1 MDRCIAALNLHVPV
15 SMRHVHVEALQHKNS
30 HVPVFVQHCICTCT
44 CRSIAALICPVS
56 VQHVEYSFWNQP
68 TRNNFAKTLPEG
80 KESIQ
85 N

>member
-15 SMRHVHVEALQHKNS
+15 SMRH
-30 HVPVFVQHCICTCT
+30 CICTC
-44 CRSIAALICPVS
+44 RGIAALICPVC